1 MTDYDVQPTNGG
13 TNPLAMVGLILG
25 IISLLMVLTSCCVIP
40 LFSSITGTVL
50 SIAALILGSIAKK
63 QIREQGAPLSQMKLA
78 NAAFILGLIGGIL
91 GLIGIAIA
99 VITRMV
105 LAGPFI
111 EQQFQDILD
120 QLQNP

>member
-1 MTDYDVQPTNGG
+1 MTDYEVKSDGG

-25 IISLLMVLTSCCVIP
+25 IISVLMVLTSCCVIP
-40 LFSSITGTVL
+40 LFSSIFGTVL
-50 SIAALILGSIAKK
+50 GIAAFILGLVAKK

-91 GLIGIAIA
+91 GLISVAIAI
-99 VITRMV
+99 ITRMV
-105 LAGPFI
+105 LSGPLI